1 MKKIVLIIIVLL
13 GLIFG
18 YLAYDSYGKG
28 KIEEKKEAKVIK
40 EKKLDN
46 MGPSMMGFISNNQI
60 RRFLAIKKYPTNY
73 IFTNAMFEN
82 DLLLWVLDKTCPEY
96 GECLSIKTK
105 DLDKVFKNTFNL
117 ENLAYN
123 DYVCPVDGDIL
134 YKYDKNKGEYD
145 LVSGE
150 VHKHDNI
157 YTYYE
162 PIYVKYD
169 SFINI
174 GNDYI
179 LTLYEL
185 YYDFKEGMFIGDSPD
200 ASLSIFPVDKYIN
213 ESTNEVDL
221 DGIIHDYNYSF
232 VDNKKKYTKYVYTF
246 RKNDDE
252 FYLYKYEIEKP
263 WLIKAFFFSF
273 IFKLNDYWCS
283 FKVKVFS
290 YFVF

>member
-1 MKKIVLIIIVLL
+1 MKKVIGLIILICLL
-13 GLIFG
+13 ISG
-18 YLAYDSYGKG
+18 YFLYNYFTKDS
-28 KIEEKKEAKVIK
+28 IEEKKEAKVI
-40 EKKLDN
+40 EDKKLDD
-46 MGPSMMGFISNNQI
+46 MGPSMIGFISSNQI
-60 RRFLAIKKYPTNY
+60 RRFLAIKKYTSNY

-96 GECLSIKTK
+96 GQCLSIKTK

-117 ENLAYN
+117 ENLAYS
-123 DYVCPVDGDIL
+123 DYVCPLDGDIL
-134 YKYDKNKGEYD
+134 YKYNKDKGEYN
-145 LVSGE
+145 LVSNGIHE
-150 VHKHDNI
+150 HDNI

-169 SFINI
+169 SFINR

-185 YYDFKEGMFIGDSPD
+185 YYDFKEGRFIGDSPN
-200 ASLSIFPVDKYIN
+200 ASLSIFTVDKYVN
-213 ESTNEVDL
+213 KSTNEVDL

-246 RKNDDE
+246 RKNSDDE

-263 WLIKAFFFSF
+263 
-273 IFKLNDYWCS
+273 
-283 FKVKVFS
+283 
-290 YFVF
+290 